1 MNQDLRP
8 RKREEFPV
16 ITLVRYTWVNP
27 IPLVL
32 VVILLILVFSAVQI
46 GITADAAH
54 QIGASSYG

>member
-8 RKREEFPV
+8 RKREEFLV
-16 ITLVRYTWVNP
+16 ITLARYTWVNP

-46 GITADAAH
+46 GLTADAAY
-54 QIGASSYG
+54 QIGVSSYG